1 MICKNCG
8 HENEDVKKICENCGQ
23 ELEKSDQ
30 RDRRRQRRSQKA
42 DDEKIVIRK
51 RENRKEKDMDL
62 ITVGMIFG
70 GILIFAVAAIIFSYF
85 ANLGSKKEETPQKQV
100 EEQVKD
106 NEALYKQAL
115 EKADETIKDGDYLS
129 ALKILNAIPEASGDF
144 YEQAQKQ
151 VKDIEKDVEAKIN
164 ELIEANDEAK
174 AKELADEY
182 LKANADAKNIKE
194 ISSKL
199 KDTEENKDTEDQKE
213 EETSEKKE
221 EDPKEEEKETEEDS
235 NKSSKNYDKEYLRR
249 TNSYGQNGNPAYTE
263 VYSESDFLNKT
274 IKIDAN
280 MGEIRTEPSLNSG
293 VAGYV
298 NRNETYKVGEV
309 YNDGGRYWLNIGD
322 DAWIS
327 SKLITGEY
335 RDK

>member
-8 HENEDVKKICENCGQ
+8 HENEDGKKICENCGQ
-23 ELEKSDQ
+23 EIEKSDQ

-144 YEQAQKQ
+144 YEKAQKQ
-151 VKDIEKDVEAKIN
+151 AKDIEKDVEVKIN

-182 LKANADAKNIKE
+182 LKSNADAKNIKE

-199 KDTEENKDTEDQKE
+199 KDTEENTDTEDKTE
-213 EETSEKKE
+213 EETSEDKE
-221 EDPKEEEKETEEDS
+221 ETPKEEEKETEEDS

-309 YNDGGRYWLNIGD
+309 YNDGGRYWLNIGKG
-322 DAWIS
+322 WIS
-327 SKLITGEY
+327 SKLVTGEF
-335 RDK
+335 RD